1 MLCGSSEQGRKFVV
15 EITRELCKTL
25 HVTQEFP
32 QSFVHHS
39 LGACERT
46 YSTLA
51 EKLKPYISNIFL
63 PAVVFAMESSAN
75 SEFSPCR
82 IIFFPLTNRISD
94 FETMHKGIQTYMKAP
109 TEKLSY

>member
-1 MLCGSSEQGRKFVV
+1 MLTRVQGQCNYMLCGSSEQGRECVA

-51 EKLKPYISNIFL
+51 VYFKNI
-63 PAVVFAMESSAN
+63 PASCSVCNELVCEL
-75 SEFSPCR
+75 
-82 IIFFPLTNRISD
+82 FPLTYPIRD
-94 FETMHKGIQTYMKAP
+94 F
-109 TEKLSY
+109 